1 MATTTITES
10 YAATHKFARIS
21 ARKARRVVDLI
32 RGVPVEKA
40 LVDLRFCLRR
50 ASPMVSKVLR
60 SAIANAEQAAGL
72 EPNSLYVSK
81 AIVDE
86 GPTFKRWR
94 PRAMGRAFPRTKR
107 TSHIRVEVAEMPDDM
122 RPRQKESKAGTAKEA
137 AVAPT
142 PTTEADPVPSEV
154 AAPVDSAPSEV
165 AAPVDSAP
173 SEVTAPVDSAPS
185 DDVAAPSDDGAAPS
199 DDGEAQA
206 ENKQE

>member
-72 EPNSLYVSK
+72 EPNSLYVSR

-107 TSHIRVEVAEMPDDM
+107 TSHIRVEVAAMPDDM
-122 RPRQKESKAGTAKEA
+122 RPRQKESKADRAKEA
-137 AVAPT
+137 TVAPT
-142 PTTEADPVPSEV
+142 PTAEADPVPSEV
-154 AAPVDSAPSEV
+154 AAPVDSAPVDSAPSEV
-165 AAPVDSAP
+165 AAPVDP
-173 SEVTAPVDSAPS
+173 DPS
-185 DDVAAPSDDGAAPS
+185 DDVAAPS